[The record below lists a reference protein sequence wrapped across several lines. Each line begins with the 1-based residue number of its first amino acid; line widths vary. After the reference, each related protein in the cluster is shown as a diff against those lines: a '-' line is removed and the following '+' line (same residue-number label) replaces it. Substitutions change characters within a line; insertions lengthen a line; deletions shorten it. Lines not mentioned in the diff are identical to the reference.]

1 MISFIIR
8 KEVPTMPGT
17 RRGFTLIE
25 LLVVIAII
33 AVLIALLL
41 PAVQSARE
49 AARRSQCVNNLKQ
62 MGLAA
67 HNFESTNSYFP
78 PGFGQTPTIAV
89 PLYPRPTPQVQI
101 LQYLENSNLYN
112 TFNFQFNLNGIFNN
126 KINDANYTA
135 GTQIISAYV
144 CPSDP
149 SSVKFGGILGYNNY
163 FGSLGGTACPEL
175 GAPPA
180 GYSANHTET
189 NVSVAGIFNV
199 TLDYGQPAQL
209 NGSANPDYQRVSGK
223 TTVAT
228 VTDGTSNT
236 TMFAETV
243 RSVASA
249 NLDSEVP
256 PTSSLNVFG
265 IAAGSFTTNVLP
277 PLATCTAGARLKYRG
292 QQYYRGIAPMAF
304 FSHTL
309 TPNSKSFDCA
319 NSSDYICAHIG
330 ARSTHSGG
338 VNVGFADGSVR
349 FIKDSISPTTWYA
362 LGTRG
367 GGEVVSADSY

>member
-1 MISFIIR
+1 MFRS
-8 KEVPTMPGT
+8 

-41 PAVQSARE
+41 PAVQAARE

-67 HNFESTNSYFP
+67 HNFESSNGFFP
-78 PGFGQTPTIAV
+78 PGFGPTPTIAV

-101 LQYLENSNLYN
+101 LQYLENSSLYN

-126 KINDANYTA
+126 KVNDANYTA
-135 GTQIISAYV
+135 GTQLIAAYV

-149 SSVKFGGILGYNNY
+149 SNIKFAGILGYDNY

-175 GAPPA
+175 GPPPS
-180 GYSANHTET
+180 GYTANHTET
-189 NVSVAGIFNV
+189 NASLAGIFNV
-199 TLDYGQPAQL
+199 TLDYSQPTQVG
-209 NGSANPDYQRVSGK
+209 GSNNPDYQRVSGK
-223 TTVAT
+223 TTIASVN
-228 VTDGTSNT
+228 DGTSNT
-236 TMFAETV
+236 SMFAETV

-249 NLDSEVP
+249 NQDSEVP
-256 PTSSLNVFG
+256 TRSYLNVFG
-265 IAAGSFTTNVLP
+265 IAAGSFTTSVIP
-277 PLATCTAGARLKYRG
+277 SVATCTAGARLKYRG

-309 TPNSKSFDCA
+309 TPNSKMYDCA

-330 ARSTHSGG
+330 ARSNHSGG

-349 FIKDSISPTTWYA
+349 FIKDSVSPTTWYA
-362 LGTRG
+362 LGTRAG
-367 GGEVVSADSY
+367 AEVVSSDSY

>member
-1 MISFIIR
+1 MSR
-8 KEVPTMPGT
+8 T
-17 RRGFTLIE
+17 RSGFTLIE

-41 PAVQSARE
+41 PAVQAARE

-67 HNFESTNSYFP
+67 HNFESSNGYFP
-78 PGFGQTPTIAV
+78 PGFGPTPTIGV
-89 PLYPRPTPQVQI
+89 PLYPRPTAQVQI

-112 TFNFQFNLNGIFNN
+112 TFNFQFNLNGINNN
-126 KINDANYTA
+126 KTSDANYTA
-135 GTQIISAYV
+135 GTQLISAYV

-149 SSVKFGGILGYNNY
+149 SNVRFAGILGYDNY
-163 FGSLGGTACPEL
+163 FASIGGTACAEL
-175 GAPPA
+175 GPPPA
-180 GYSANHTET
+180 GYAAGKTET
-189 NVSVAGIFNV
+189 NTAVAGIFNV
-199 TLDYGQPAQL
+199 TLDYGQPDKL
-209 NGSANPDYQRVSGK
+209 PNGDFNPEYLRVSGK
-223 TTVAT
+223 TSIAT

-249 NLDSEVP
+249 NLDTEVP
-256 PTSSLNVFG
+256 AKSYLNVFG
-265 IAAGSFTTNVLP
+265 IAAGSFTTSVLP

-292 QQYYRGIAPMAF
+292 QQYYRGIAPMTF

-309 TPNSKSFDCA
+309 TPNSKFYDCA

>member
-1 MISFIIR
+1 MSR
-8 KEVPTMPGT
+8 TS
-17 RRGFTLIE
+17 RGFTLIE

-67 HNFESTNSYFP
+67 HNFESANGFLP
-78 PGFGQTPTIAV
+78 PGFGPTPTIAV

-101 LQYLENSNLYN
+101 LQYLENSTLFN
-112 TFNFQFNLNGIFNN
+112 TFNFQHNLNGVFNK
-126 KINDANYTA
+126 KIDDPNYTA

-149 SSVKFGGILGYNNY
+149 SNVKFAGILGYDNY

-175 GAPPA
+175 GPPPA
-180 GYSANHTET
+180 GYAANKTET
-189 NVSVAGIFNV
+189 NTAVAGIFNV
-199 TLDYGQPAQL
+199 TLDYGQPDKV
-209 NGSANPDYQRVSGK
+209 NGEFNPEYLRVSGK
-223 TTVAT
+223 TTIAT
-228 VTDGTSNT
+228 VMDGTSNT
-236 TMFAETV
+236 AMFSETV

-249 NLDSEVP
+249 NLDAEVP
-256 PTSSLNVFG
+256 VKSYLNVFG
-265 IAAGSFTTNVLP
+265 IAAGSFTTSVIP
-277 PLATCTAGARLKYRG
+277 PVATCTAGARLKYRG

-309 TPNSKSFDCA
+309 TPNSKSYDCA

-330 ARSTHSGG
+330 ARSSHSGG
-338 VNVGFADGSVR
+338 VNTGFADGSVR
-349 FIKDSISPTTWYA
+349 FIKDSINPLTWYA
-362 LGTRG
+362 LGTRS